1 MMQVRCQRCG
11 WTFTLS
17 RDAIGLAVAEA
28 ESTGADYYQE
38 NCPKCRHVVKIQVK
52 ELRRRLPP
60 DYVLPPLPPKP
71 EPIHVKKDGEVKPA
85 EAVAVAAPQAEPPAA
100 ETKPAKAAKPKAEAT
115 PKPKAAPKPKVAAK
129 TKTAAQ
135 PKTAAKPRPAAKRA
149 SAKK

>member
-28 ESTGADYYQE
+28 QAAGADYYQE
-38 NCPKCRHVVKIQVK
+38 DCPKCRHVVKIQVK

-85 EAVAVAAPQAEPPAA
+85 GAVAVAAPQVEPPAA
-100 ETKPAKAAKPKAEAT
+100 EAKPAKVAKPKAEAT
-115 PKPKAAPKPKVAAK
+115 PKPKPAPKPAAATK
-129 TKTAAQ
+129 TKTTTQ
-135 PKTAAKPRPAAKRA
+135 SKTAAKPKPAAKRA
-149 SAKK
+149 GAKK

>member
-17 RDAIGLAVAEA
+17 RESIGLAVAEA
-28 ESTGADYYQE
+28 EAAGADYYQE
-38 NCPKCRHVVKIQVK
+38 DCPKCRHIVKIQVK

-71 EPIHVKKDGEVKPA
+71 EPIHVPKDREAKPA
-85 EAVAVAAPQAEPPAA
+85 EAVVVAAPQAESPAA
-100 ETKPAKAAKPKAEAT
+100 EAKPAKAAKPKSQAPA
-115 PKPKAAPKPKVAAK
+115 KPKAAPKPAATSN
-129 TKTAAQ
+129 TKTAAR
-135 PKTAAKPRPAAKRA
+135 PKAAAKPKPAAKRA

>member
-17 RDAIGLAVAEA
+17 RDSIGLAVAEA
-28 ESTGADYYQE
+28 EAAGADYYQE
-38 NCPKCRHVVKIQVK
+38 DCPKCRHVVKIQMK

-71 EPIHVKKDGEVKPA
+71 EPIHVKKDGEVKPV
-85 EAVAVAAPQAEPPAA
+85 EAVAVAAPPAA
-100 ETKPAKAAKPKAEAT
+100 EAKPAKSAKPKAVAT
-115 PKPKAAPKPKVAAK
+115 AKPKAAPKPAAASK

-135 PKTAAKPRPAAKRA
+135 PKTTAKPKPAAKRA